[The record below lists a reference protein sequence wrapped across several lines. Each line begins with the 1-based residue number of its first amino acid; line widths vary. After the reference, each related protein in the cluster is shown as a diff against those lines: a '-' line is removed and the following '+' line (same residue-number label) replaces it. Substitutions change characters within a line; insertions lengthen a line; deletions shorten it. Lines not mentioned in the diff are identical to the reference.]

1 MIIKELESID
11 FKSYGLT
18 NMSDLYVLLEELFP
32 DYLKEHTVD
41 EIADLLESFG
51 NDIESYEKISISN
64 FGIVFKTKK
73 YRDTEK
79 DMFLLYALITS
90 RHAGEIIKEF
100 IEEQETPLPSIN
112 EVLHRSSLN
121 NLKTLSDASH

>member
-1 MIIKELESID
+1 MIIKELESIN
-11 FKSYGLT
+11 FKTYGLT

-32 DYLKEHTVD
+32 DYLKEHTVN
-41 EIADLLESFG
+41 EITDLLESFG

-64 FGIVFKTKK
+64 FGIVFKAKK

-79 DMFLLYALITS
+79 DMFLLYSLITS

-100 IEEQETPLPSIN
+100 IEEQ
-112 EVLHRSSLN
+112 
-121 NLKTLSDASH
+121 